1 MPKQITLEEI
11 LQAYK
16 DTFKNSQ
23 FVSHAKI
30 RGFIT
35 TYFTEFA
42 ESLRLEK
49 VDERKTTD
57 VGDYTLESYSEKIL
71 DIVSLNVKK
80 YREEKGLTQIQLAL
94 EIGMSGGA
102 YLGRAELRK
111 NNHHFNIKHL
121 AKISKVLNIDIGK
134 FFEV

>member
-1 MPKQITLEEI
+1 MQNELEI
-11 LQAYK
+11 
-16 DTFKNSQ
+16 D
-23 FVSHAKI
+23 
-30 RGFIT
+30 
-35 TYFTEFA
+35 
-42 ESLRLEK
+42 
-49 VDERKTTD
+49 
-57 VGDYTLESYSEKIL
+57 LESYSEKIL

-121 AKISKVLNIDIGK
+121 AKISKVLNIDWKI
-134 FFEV
+134 F